1 MKSTILKRNTS
12 LKYYQNLYDNIELL
26 DDFKSRIKK
35 AALRVIGGIER
46 YIKIEKITGI
56 PWLFVGTIHEM
67 ECNCNFNKQILNGED
82 WDKKTT
88 LVPKNLGPWNSW
100 EESALDKNSLGRIS
114 IYEWNIGRLGKEAEK
129 WNGLGYVYK
138 NKNSPYLWSGSNHG
152 IGSGKYVADGKYD
165 ENAVSDQIGV
175 MVIVK
180 YIEKMGFKVPNN
192 LKVEINFLPII
203 FDKNGENISSA
214 VKEYQKL
221 LNKIIQEYSNKETEP
236 IRVDGWAGKN
246 TSDANYLLTG
256 KYLLKDPRN

>member
-1 MKSTILKRNTS
+1 MKRDTS
-12 LKYYQNLYDNIELL
+12 LEYYQKLYDSQIIL
-26 DDFKSRIKK
+26 DDFKSQVKK
-35 AALRVIGGIER
+35 AALRIIEGMER
-46 YIKIEKITGI
+46 YQKIEKKTKV
-56 PWLFVGTIHEM
+56 PWLFIGAIHEL
-67 ECNCNFNKQILNGED
+67 ECNCDFNKQMLNGEP
-82 WDKKTT
+82 WNEKTT

-100 EESALDKNSLGRIS
+100 EESAIDKNSLGRIA
-114 IYEWNIGRLGKEAEK
+114 IYDWNIGRLGKEAEK

-152 IGSGKYVADGKYD
+152 IGSGKYVADGEYD

-192 LKVEINFLPII
+192 LKVEINFLPIT

-221 LNKIIQEYSNKETEP
+221 LNKIIQEYSNKEIEP
-236 IRVDGWAGKN
+236 IIIDGWAGRK
-246 TSDANYLLTG
+246 TSDANYLLIG